1 MSAHSNRLAREKSPY
16 LLQHA
21 ANPVDW
27 YPWGEEAFAK
37 AVRENKPIFLSI
49 GYSTCHWC
57 HVMER
62 ESFEDDSVAALL
74 NEHFVSVKVDR
85 EERPDVDRVYM
96 TAMQAMGMGGGW
108 PLTVF
113 MTPELQ
119 PFFGGTYFPPHS
131 VPGRIGMMELL
142 PRVSEAWRTQREQL
156 VANGERVFRM
166 LESLSAAD
174 QREAHA
180 MHPFAELMRQCEE
193 ALERSHDAEAGGFGT
208 APKFPS
214 TANLDFL
221 LRRYAREPQAHG
233 HARVMAVAQ
242 LHAMRAGGIHDHLG
256 GGFHRYSTDR
266 TWLTPHFEKM
276 LYDQALIASA
286 MLDGFQVTGDT
297 RLSDT
302 ARGIFDYVRRDLRS
316 PEGAFYSAEDADSEG
331 EEGRFYVWTPA
342 ELERVL
348 GAEMAGMFAQRYGVT
363 ARGNFEHGTS
373 ILHEVQALEEVAAA
387 AGLTSEAAEA
397 QLGAARAALLAARS
411 ERIRPHR
418 DDKVI
423 TAWNALMIGAFA
435 HGARVLGDAS
445 LAHDAERAF
454 EFVWTQ
460 LRDERTGALLR
471 RWREG
476 DAAGEGQLDDHAYL
490 AHAALELYAATH
502 DVKWLE
508 RALQITTVMLA
519 RFWDEKDGACF
530 ESPAGDP
537 HVRVRMK
544 DGFDG
549 AELAGNSVA
558 AMNLLRLSGLLERDD
573 LRECADRT
581 LHYYAARLA
590 GNAYAMPRLL
600 CAMDMA
606 SYAARHVV
614 IAGEQ
619 GADRDA
625 LVAVHRHGYRPFDE
639 LLVADAAARP
649 LLARLAAFAATLQP
663 VQDKATAFVCLDH
676 TCQLPVTEPA
686 MFAAQLGQAVPPL
699 PSESR

>member
-1 MSAHSNRLAREKSPY
+1 MSAPSNRLAREKSPY

-21 ANPVDW
+21 RNPVDW
-27 YPWGEEAFAK
+27 YPWGDEAFAT
-37 AVRENKPIFLSI
+37 ARAQDKPIFLSI

-62 ESFEDDSVAALL
+62 ESFEDPAVAALL
-74 NEHFVSVKVDR
+74 AEHFVSVKVDR
-85 EERPDVDRVYM
+85 EERPDVDRLYM
-96 TAMQAMGMGGGW
+96 TAMQALGLGGGW

-113 MTPELQ
+113 MTPDLQ

-142 PRVSEAWRTQREQL
+142 PRVSEAWHAQRAQL
-156 VANGERVFRM
+156 VAQGERVFAM
-166 LESLSAAD
+166 LTSLTAASEWD
-174 QREAHA
+174 ARAKD
-180 MHPFAELMRQCEE
+180 PFADLLRACE
-193 ALERSHDAEAGGFGT
+193 ATLEHSHDAEAGGFGT

-221 LRRYAREPQAHG
+221 LRRYAREPHAHP
-233 HARVMAVAQ
+233 HARVMAMAQ
-242 LHAMRAGGIHDHLG
+242 LHAMCAGGIHDHLG

-276 LYDQALIASA
+276 LYDQALIADA
-286 MLDGFQVTGDT
+286 MLDGYQVTGEEH
-297 RLSDT
+297 LAAT
-302 ARGIFDYVRRDLRS
+302 ARGIFEYVRRDLTS

-342 ELERVL
+342 QLAALL
-348 GAEMAGMFAQRYGVT
+348 GPADAALFAERYGVS
-363 ARGNFEHGTS
+363 ARGNFEHGTG
-373 ILHEVQALEEVAAA
+373 ILHEARTLAETAAT
-387 AGLTSEAAEA
+387 AGLEPGQAEQRLA
-397 QLGAARAALLAARS
+397 AARATLLAARG
-411 ERIRPHR
+411 ERVRPHR

-423 TAWNALMIGAFA
+423 TAWNALMIAAFA

-454 EFVWTQ
+454 AFVWTR
-460 LRDERTGALLR
+460 LRDARTGALLR
-471 RWREG
+471 RWRDD

-502 DVKWLE
+502 QVQWLA

-519 RFWDEKDGACF
+519 RFWDDQDGACF
-530 ESPAGDP
+530 ESPGGDP

-558 AMNLLRLSGLLERDD
+558 AMNLLRLAGLLERGD
-573 LRECADRT
+573 LREHADRT
-581 LHYYAARLA
+581 LHYYARRLA
-590 GNAYAMPRLL
+590 GNAYAMPRML
-600 CAMDMA
+600 CAMDVG
-606 SYAARHVV
+606 SHAARHVV
-614 IAGEQ
+614 IAGEP

-625 LVAVHRHGYRPFDE
+625 LIAVFRGAYRPFDE
-639 LLVADAAARP
+639 LLVVDAAARP
-649 LLARLAAFAATLQP
+649 QLAQLAAFAASLQP
-663 VQDKATAFVCLDH
+663 VDHKPTAFACLDH
-676 TCQLPVTEPA
+676 SCQLPVTQSVA
-686 MFAAQLGQAVPPL
+686 FAAQLGQAVPPL